1 MAFDIRD
8 PCPFCNQ
15 KDCLTI
21 DSRTTKISR
30 RRRKE
35 CQTCKKKHTSHEVS
49 EEFFKQ
55 AIENERLIK
64 YFIKK
69 LKIRNKFTP
78 PSVGTET
85 SITCESCAYMMSS
98 GCSFDFPEAGDDFA
112 EECSMYKSVD

>member
-21 DSRTTKISR
+21 DSRSTKISR

-35 CQTCKKKHTSHEVS
+35 CQTCNKRHTTHEIS
-49 EEFFKQ
+49 EEFFEQ
-55 AIENERLIK
+55 AVENQRLIS
-64 YFIKK
+64 YITEQ
-69 LKIRNKFTP
+69 LKISKNSIVVSKNKT
-78 PSVGTET
+78 PSV
-85 SITCESCAYMMSS
+85 TCDSCISYTKSL

-112 EECSMYKSVD
+112 SECSLYASR